1 MQCLTHVIRMLVVM
15 AMLCVAVPASADQVR
30 IDQNYC
36 ESFALYAK
44 AGQEAKQRGET
55 KGQWRANLQALKGY
69 VVKNKDNVLYSILP
83 RVIEDNDENWDVK
96 YTPMNRFLVTFNN
109 CMAKDFDK
117 VVTLAY

>member
-1 MQCLTHVIRMLVVM
+1 MVVVM
-15 AMLCVAVPASADQVR
+15 AMLFVAVPASADQVR

-36 ESFALYAK
+36 ESLALMTK

-55 KGQWRANLQALKGY
+55 KAQWRSNLQALKGY

-83 RVIEDNDENWDVK
+83 RVIEDNEINWELR
-96 YTPMNRFLVTFNN
+96 YTPLNRYLVTFNT